1 LVLIAA
7 GFGATRINVN
17 ESRISNFKDTEAIAI
32 ADAAINDK
40 TDGTTYL
47 DIKIETEDIEGLFQ
61 PEALHKI
68 EALQEYMES
77 QPLVHGSTSIVDFI
91 KKMNKSLN
99 ENDEAAYVI
108 PDDEILI
115 AQYFLLYSTGGDPTD
130 FDNYIDFDYRL
141 ANVRIRMNK
150 SEYVD
155 EKIVQETAQ
164 KYIDEHFKDNSITA
178 NLSGKV
184 ALDYQWINN
193 LANNHVNGVLL
204 ALFAVLVVAALS
216 FRSFE
221 AGVYTIIP
229 VVFAVAV
236 IYGVMGFSGIW
247 LSVGTSMFAAIAIG
261 VGVDF
266 AVHTVDRMIFFIK
279 EMKLDVDDA
288 FESFYKTTG
297 RALLFNLL
305 ALALGFGVLITSS
318 VPPLIRFGSLVAVS
332 VFAGFLASLTLL
344 PAIIYLAKPGF
355 LKIKNQENIVIP
367 KLKKEEQEL
376 VLEEV

>member
-1 LVLIAA
+1 
-7 GFGATRINVN
+7 
-17 ESRISNFKDTEAIAI
+17 
-32 ADAAINDK
+32 
-40 TDGTTYL
+40 
-47 DIKIETEDIEGLFQ
+47 
-61 PEALHKI
+61 
-68 EALQEYMES
+68 
-77 QPLVHGSTSIVDFI
+77 
-91 KKMNKSLN
+91 
-99 ENDEAAYVI
+99 
-108 PDDEILI
+108 
-115 AQYFLLYSTGGDPTD
+115 
-130 FDNYIDFDYRL
+130 
-141 ANVRIRMNK
+141 
-150 SEYVD
+150 
-155 EKIVQETAQ
+155 
-164 KYIDEHFKDNSITA
+164 
-178 NLSGKV
+178 
-184 ALDYQWINN
+184 
-193 LANNHVNGVLL
+193 
-204 ALFAVLVVAALS
+204 LS